1 MKGKPTAYP
10 CHDVKCRLSD
20 GTVILWNCIQG
31 YSTEDRASMCLRP
44 LTAREAAEVAEIEAD
59 DDGAF
64 SEECERERVALLHM
78 DVLELEEAGR

>member
-31 YSTEDRASMCLRP
+31 YSTEDHASMCLRP
-44 LTAREAAEVAEIEAD
+44 LTEREAAEVAQIEAD
-59 DDGAF
+59 DDAEAAAADRHDDLGK
-64 SEECERERVALLHM
+64 
-78 DVLELEEAGR
+78 EAGR

>member
-31 YSTEDRASMCLRP
+31 YSTKDHASMCLRP
-44 LTAREAAEVAEIEAD
+44 LNKREAAEVAQIEDDTFAD
-59 DDGAF
+59 
-64 SEECERERVALLHM
+64 ECELDKTASEHQT
-78 DVLELEEAGR
+78 ELW